1 MKRPNDETWFA
12 RRASKPSNQSVNAEA
27 MNSQKAHV
35 AAHNRSVYI
44 RPTTTNIMGTR
55 ESVSTLGKV
64 NFTRPIQTTAPT
76 LASTGAAN
84 PFALVRLP
92 LAGAFARRDLTQNV
106 LAIPAGRRLIVPT
119 GRLAG
124 REIQSAGLLRREAP
138 RNDNARMKLCIYPGT
153 FDPFTN
159 GHLDVL
165 QRAAKLFGHVR
176 VAVAIDST
184 KKPLFSPEKRVE
196 LIRGN
201 LRGLPN
207 VDVVSFDGLLVEFA
221 RRERAAAIIRGLR
234 ALSDFEFEFNMALMN
249 RHLEPKVETI
259 FVMPKESYS
268 YTSSSLVKQIA
279 KLGGDVSKFVPAN
292 VAKALRKTY
301 AR

>member
-1 MKRPNDETWFA
+1 
-12 RRASKPSNQSVNAEA
+12 
-27 MNSQKAHV
+27 
-35 AAHNRSVYI
+35 
-44 RPTTTNIMGTR
+44 
-55 ESVSTLGKV
+55 
-64 NFTRPIQTTAPT
+64 
-76 LASTGAAN
+76 
-84 PFALVRLP
+84 
-92 LAGAFARRDLTQNV
+92 
-106 LAIPAGRRLIVPT
+106 
-119 GRLAG
+119 
-124 REIQSAGLLRREAP
+124 
-138 RNDNARMKLCIYPGT
+138 MKLCIYPGT

-165 QRAAKLFGHVR
+165 QRAARLFGHVR

-221 RRERAAAIIRGLR
+221 RRERATAIIRGLR

-279 KLGGDVSKFVPAN
+279 KLGGDVSKFVPTN
-292 VAKALRKTY
+292 VAKALRK
-301 AR
+301 AQAAK